1 MRSYDICFPEVNRAT
16 LVETHIS
23 SDGLEPGQAIVQG
36 EYSIVSA
43 GTELANF
50 THLAD
55 EAPTIQG
62 PRWPGPFPRYPG
74 YGHVGT
80 VVAVGPECRAVAP
93 GDRIL
98 TFSTHG
104 SLVRA
109 NVRRF
114 ALRVPLDADGRRA
127 VCTRMAGVAITAVR
141 SSSVAAGDRVVVI
154 GLGLVGNLA
163 AQLMRLSGADV
174 LGVDLSPRRLEIART
189 CGIRQ
194 VINPSTEDLVQTVRD
209 WTGGKGASITVEAI
223 GRSELVAQAVDLT
236 RRHGEVVLLGSP
248 RARVTMDITP
258 MLSRIHLLAIR
269 MIGALEWTYPIEP
282 TERSHFSIH
291 ENYEQ
296 ILDWIINGQLIVEP
310 LISHVMSPHECQQAY
325 DGLLNRKD
333 DYLGVIF
340 DWHGFDP
347 HFEGE
352 AGN

>member
-1 MRSYDICFPEVNRAT
+1 MRSYDICFPEANRAM
-16 LVETHIS
+16 LVETQLS
-23 SDGLEPGQAIVQG
+23 PGELEPGQALVQG
-36 EYSIVSA
+36 EYSIISA

-50 THLAD
+50 TTLAD
-55 EAPTIQG
+55 EAPSLPGQ

-74 YGHVGT
+74 YGHLGT
-80 VVAVGPECRAVAP
+80 VVAVGPECPDLAT
-93 GDRIL
+93 GDRVL
-98 TFSTHG
+98 TFSAHG

-109 NVRRF
+109 NARRF
-114 ALRVPLDADGRRA
+114 ALRVPPKVDGRRA

-163 AQLMRLSGADV
+163 AQLMCLSGAEV

-189 CGIRQ
+189 CGIQ
-194 VINPSTEDLVQTVRD
+194 HVINPSTDDLVQTVRD
-209 WTGGKGASITVEAI
+209 WTDGKGAAITVEAI

-236 RRHGEVVLLGSP
+236 RRHGEVILLGSP

-269 MIGALEWTYPIEP
+269 MIGALEWTYPIAP

-291 ENYEQ
+291 ANYEN
-296 ILDWIINGQLIVEP
+296 ILDWIAREQLLVEP
-310 LISHVMSPHECQQAY
+310 LISHVISPRECQQAY

-340 DWHGFDP
+340 DWGGFNEHTEP
-347 HFEGE
+347 G
-352 AGN
+352 